1 MINGTCFGGI
11 SANLERARSPTSLWG
26 AQSEREEGAVF
37 ICALALD
44 FEKDFIVCK
53 DAARSGFTEAEAS
66 ESGLCVRFFGF
77 NPGSSLRLVEQHNDC
92 CSRSV
97 LTQMLL

>member
-1 MINGTCFGGI
+1 MGHVLAGFRQI
-11 SANLERARSPTSLWG
+11 SRGPGPPPHYG
-26 AQSEREEGAVF
+26 ALSQREEGAVF

-66 ESGLCVRFFGF
+66 ESGLCVRFFEF

-92 CSRSV
+92 CSRGV